1 MQAGRQM
8 ENLTGA
14 ISFQV
19 LHEKAHKNQFGLKGF
34 PQYTHFLRE
43 Y

>member
-8 ENLTGA
+8 EKLTDA
-14 ISFQV
+14 ISLQV
-19 LHEKAHKNQFGLKGF
+19 LHEKAHINQFGLKGF
-34 PQYTHFLRE
+34 PQYTHILRE

>member
-1 MQAGRQM
+1 MQQVDKRIQQVQFF
-8 ENLTGA
+8 
-14 ISFQV
+14 FQV
-19 LHEKAHKNQFGLKGF
+19 LHEQAHKNQFGLNGF